1 MAIQSIIGKGVHRK
15 IYGKICED
23 ICITHGIQHIISL
36 TNLANMGIFYES
48 GTVKEPY
55 PFIELKK
62 ELKLIS

>member
-1 MAIQSIIGKGVHRK
+1 MAIQCIIGKGVHRK

-23 ICITHGIQHIISL
+23 ICITHGIQHIASL

-55 PFIELKK
+55 PFTELKK
-62 ELKLIS
+62 

>member
-36 TNLANMGIFYES
+36 TNLANMGIFY
-48 GTVKEPY
+48 
-55 PFIELKK
+55 
-62 ELKLIS
+62 